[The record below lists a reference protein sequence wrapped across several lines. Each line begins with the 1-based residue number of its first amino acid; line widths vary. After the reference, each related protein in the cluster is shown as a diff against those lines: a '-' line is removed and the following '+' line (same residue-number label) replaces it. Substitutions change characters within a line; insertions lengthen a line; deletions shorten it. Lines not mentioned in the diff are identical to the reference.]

1 MTLVKKILFFILR
14 KRLIAAFWVWVGLF
28 VPGDFALA
36 AEPPQ
41 YTSRTWQTDDG
52 LPHNTV
58 QALAQS
64 QEGYLWVGTLAGL
77 ARFDGARFTVFDSH
91 NTRALTNSSITALC
105 QGRDGT
111 LWIGT
116 GGSGLVENCAE
127 VAFERAGAQ
136 R

>member
-1 MTLVKKILFFILR
+1 MEPMTLVKKFAFFILR
-14 KRLIAAFWVWVGLF
+14 TRLIAAFWVCVGLF
-28 VPGDFALA
+28 VPRDFALA
-36 AEPPQ
+36 AEPQQ

-77 ARFDGARFTVFDSH
+77 ARFDGVRFTVFDSH
-91 NTRALTNSSITALC
+91 NTRALANSSITALC

-116 GGSGLVENCAE
+116 AGSGFVRMREGK
-127 VAFERAGAQ
+127 FGP
-136 R
+136 